1 MANYVFLDKERTKK
15 LYANDNNIMKYKG
28 VRCYC
33 KNEKCDARMFI
44 YDTEHPNRAYFKAS
58 GKPHHIGACGFE
70 SKGFRIT
77 NYIEEEFVFPDT
89 LFPLLNAIE
98 KKEHKK
104 TKGGGGSVTGE
115 IEQRPL
121 SGLKEVYYMMQ
132 SYDINDEYNGYK
144 IRDIIADERTYEY
157 YQNGIEGYK
166 IVECNFYQYKSE
178 VLTIYMNYPMFPNV
192 KQNLILEFYDEELFK
207 KMIPR
212 ILGKKHDGLVV
223 VFGKWRHDE
232 RFSYVRIDSEKQIGI
247 IKKESN

>member
-1 MANYVFLDKERTKK
+1 MLVC
-15 LYANDNNIMKYKG
+15 LYMIQNIQ
-28 VRCYC
+28 
-33 KNEKCDARMFI
+33 I
-44 YDTEHPNRAYFKAS
+44 EHILKHLE
-58 GKPHHIGACGFE
+58 KPHHIGACGFE
-70 SKGFRIT
+70 SKGFRTT

-115 IEQRPL
+115 IERRPL

-207 KMIPR
+207 KNDSKNAR
-212 ILGKKHDGLVV
+212 KKA
-223 VFGKWRHDE
+223 R
-232 RFSYVRIDSEKQIGI
+232 RFSSCLW
-247 IKKESN
+247 